1 MLRVPHPGQHRGPF
15 LGIGGSLATKAFSS
29 SFRPGYPEDRTQEET
44 NPGSPLG
51 HPSHRPRKSCS
62 SSIGLE
68 TREGQK
74 RDTGKALAVPFVQHH
89 EVDSV
94 GGDIESQWQ
103 HYEAQDA
110 SGQVFSQG
118 HLQTESVP
126 ALGTGGFTMPYA

>member
-1 MLRVPHPGQHRGPF
+1 MQLLDG
-15 LGIGGSLATKAFSS
+15 LK
-29 SFRPGYPEDRTQEET
+29 EET
-44 NPGSPLG
+44 E
-51 HPSHRPRKSCS
+51 KD
-62 SSIGLE
+62 
-68 TREGQK
+68 REGQK

-94 GGDIESQWQ
+94 GGDVESQWQ

-126 ALGTGGFTMPYA
+126 ALGRGGFTMPYA